1 MRYSGFSYLIV
12 EGFRNVFKNKKASM
26 VSLITMLCA
35 MFLFGTFFAIGEN
48 INHLMEQ
55 VKKAQG
61 IEIFIKTDASDDETA
76 KLGNEIK
83 AIEGV
88 NTCRFKTKQEAL
100 EQMKESLKSYDGN
113 LMDTYEGEN
122 NIFPASYIVTLTDL
136 SLSEGVQ
143 EKILKLDNVDEITS
157 SDKTIDTLIK
167 ISNGLRLAIGVI
179 FVLLLIIAVTII
191 SNTIKLTV
199 HARRKEI
206 SIMKYVGAT
215 NGFIRIPFVVEGI
228 IIGIT
233 AALFTI
239 LILAGIYNVIIGNI
253 ESSNVLQKMG
263 VNLLQFSDIINSI
276 IVVFLV
282 LGIGIGI
289 TGSAISMKKYLDV

>member
-1 MRYSGFSYLIV
+1 MGYSGFSYLIV

-35 MFLFGTFFAIGEN
+35 MILFGAFFAIGEN
-48 INHLMEQ
+48 INHVMEQ

-61 IEIFIKTDASDDETA
+61 IEVFILTDATDDEIKQLGEEIN
-76 KLGNEIK
+76 KL
-83 AIEGV
+83 EGI

-100 EQMKESLKSYDGN
+100 EQMKESLKDYDGD
-113 LMDTYEGEN
+113 LMETYEGEN
-122 NIFPASYIVTLTDL
+122 NIFPPSYMITLTDL
-136 SLSEGVQ
+136 SLSEEIQ
-143 EKILKLDNVDEITS
+143 EKILEMDFVDDITS
-157 SDKTIDTLIK
+157 SDKTIEALIK
-167 ISNGLRLAIGVI
+167 ISNGLRVAIGVI
-179 FVLLLIIAVTII
+179 FILLLLIAITII

-215 NGFIRIPFVVEGI
+215 NGFIRLPFIVEGI
-228 IIGIT
+228 IIGVV
-233 AALFTI
+233 AALITI

-276 IVVFLV
+276 IIVFFV

-289 TGSAISMKKYLDV
+289 TGSAISMKKYLEV

>member
-1 MRYSGFSYLIV
+1 MGYSGFSYLIV

>member
-1 MRYSGFSYLIV
+1 MGYSGFSYLIV

-157 SDKTIDTLIK
+157 SDKTIDTLIR

-233 AALFTI
+233 AALLTI

>member
-1 MRYSGFSYLIV
+1 MGYSGFSYLIV

-35 MFLFGTFFAIGEN
+35 MFLFGAFFAIGEN
-48 INHLMEQ
+48 INHVMEQ

-61 IEIFIKTDASDDETA
+61 IEVFILTDATDDETA
-76 KLGNEIK
+76 ALGEEIK
-83 AIEGV
+83 KIEGV
-88 NTCRFKTKQEAL
+88 NTCKFKTKQEAL
-100 EQMKESLKSYDGN
+100 EQMKESLKSYDGD

-122 NIFPASYIVTLTDL
+122 NIFPASYLVTLTDL
-136 SLSEGVQ
+136 SLSEEVQ
-143 EKILKLDNVDEITS
+143 EKILNLEHVDDITS

-179 FVLLLIIAVTII
+179 FILLLIIAITII

-215 NGFIRIPFVVEGI
+215 NGFIRVPFVVEGI
-228 IIGIT
+228 VIGIT
-233 AALFTI
+233 AALLTI

-276 IVVFLV
+276 IIVFLI

>member
-1 MRYSGFSYLIV
+1 MGYSGFSYLIV

-215 NGFIRIPFVVEGI
+215 NNFIRWPFIVEGM
-228 IIGIT
+228 IIGIF
-233 AALFTI
+233 ASVISIVIVGGAYSL
-239 LILAGIYNVIIGNI
+239 LA
-253 ESSNVLQKMG
+253 EQA
-263 VNLLQFSDIINSI
+263 VNAQFMQAINMSLVGFKDMISSI
-276 IVVFLV
+276 IFVYML
-282 LGIGIGI
+282 LGIGIGAL
-289 TGSAISMKKYLDV
+289 GSVISMRKYLKV

>member
-1 MRYSGFSYLIV
+1 MGYSGFSYLIV
-12 EGFRNVFKNKKASM
+12 AGFRNVFKNKKASM

-76 KLGNEIK
+76 KLGDEIK

-88 NTCRFKTKQEAL
+88 NTCKFKTKQEAL

-157 SDKTIDTLIK
+157 SDKTIDTLIR

-233 AALFTI
+233 AALLTI

>member
-1 MRYSGFSYLIV
+1 MGYSGFSYLIV

-26 VSLITMLCA
+26 VSLVTMLCA
-35 MFLFGTFFAIGEN
+35 MFLFGTFFGIGKN
-48 INHLMEQ
+48 INHVMEQ
-55 VKKAQG
+55 VKKSQG
-61 IEIFIKTDASDDETA
+61 IEVFILNDATDDEMA
-76 KLGNEIK
+76 ALGEEIK
-83 AIEGV
+83 KIEGV
-88 NTCRFKTKQEAL
+88 NTCKFKTKQEAL
-100 EQMKESLKSYDGN
+100 EQMKESLKSYDGD
-113 LMDTYEGEN
+113 LLDTYEGEN

-143 EKILKLDNVDEITS
+143 EKILDLEHVDDITS
-157 SDKTIDTLIK
+157 SDKTIDTLIR
-167 ISNGLRLAIGVI
+167 ISNGLRFAIGVI
-179 FVLLLIIAVTII
+179 FVLLLIIAITII

-215 NGFIRIPFVVEGI
+215 NGFIRVPFVVEGI
-228 IIGIT
+228 VIGIT
-233 AALFTI
+233 AALLTI

-253 ESSNVLQKMG
+253 EASNVLQKMG

-276 IVVFLV
+276 IVVFLI

>member
-1 MRYSGFSYLIV
+1 
-12 EGFRNVFKNKKASM
+12 
-26 VSLITMLCA
+26 
-35 MFLFGTFFAIGEN
+35 
-48 INHLMEQ
+48 MEQ

>member
-1 MRYSGFSYLIV
+1 MGYSGFSYLIV

-35 MFLFGTFFAIGEN
+35 MFLFGAFFAIGEN
-48 INHLMEQ
+48 INHVMEQ

-61 IEIFIKTDASDDETA
+61 IEVFILTDATDDETA
-76 KLGNEIK
+76 ALGEEIK
-83 AIEGV
+83 KIEGV
-88 NTCRFKTKQEAL
+88 NTCKFKTKQEAL
-100 EQMKESLKSYDGN
+100 EQMKESLKSYDGD

-122 NIFPASYIVTLTDL
+122 NIFPASYLVTLTDL
-136 SLSEGVQ
+136 SLSEEVQ
-143 EKILKLDNVDEITS
+143 EKILNLEHVDDITS

-215 NGFIRIPFVVEGI
+215 NGFIRVPFVVEGI
-228 IIGIT
+228 VIGIT
-233 AALFTI
+233 AALLTI

-276 IVVFLV
+276 IIVFLI